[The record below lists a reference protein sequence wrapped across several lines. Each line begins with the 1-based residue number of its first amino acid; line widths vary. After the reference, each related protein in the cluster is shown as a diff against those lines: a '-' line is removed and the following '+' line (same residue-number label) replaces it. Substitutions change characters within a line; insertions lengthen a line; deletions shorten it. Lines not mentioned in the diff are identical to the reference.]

1 MKTIEIANQKGDVGK
16 TTTAS
21 ALAAGLIQKDKK
33 VLMVDC
39 DPQGNLTAQAGFDPD
54 EIPDLSDL
62 LTADKDVH
70 DIIMRVFA
78 TRILQGVAIE
88 VAQADHHLDIFSAVP
103 RIVVSSSTSCRRWLN
118 E

>member
-1 MKTIEIANQKGDVGK
+1 MKTIVIANQKGGVGK

-21 ALAAGLIQKDKK
+21 ALAAGLTQKDKK

-39 DPQGNLTAQAGFDPD
+39 DPQGNLTAQAGFAPE

-78 TRILQGVAIE
+78 TRIRQGIAIE
-88 VAQADHHLDIFSAVP
+88 VAQADHLDIFSTAP
-103 RIVVSSSTSCRRWLN
+103 RIIVSSSTSCWRWLN